1 MNLIQIQERLIAR
14 VNNCHPGH
22 RNRVS
27 RSACRQARL
36 TLTGKGYDDAG
47 VQVVIRDAL
56 DVAKLERD
64 SED

>member
-1 MNLIQIQERLIAR
+1 MTMIQIQERLIAR

-22 RNRVS
+22 RNRVT
-27 RSACRQARL
+27 RGACRQARR

-47 VQVVIRDAL
+47 IRAIIRDAL
-56 DVAKLERD
+56 DMAKLERE